1 VAGTLIGA
9 LAGGGKGAAIGA
21 LAGGAAGAGAQT
33 LTRGKSLDIPAET
46 VLRFKIQNGISLRPG
61 STSSYRRTPA
71 Q

>member
-1 VAGTLIGA
+1 
-9 LAGGGKGAAIGA
+9 